1 MGGLLFDEGD
11 DLGSLVADH
20 GEERREVGGGAAVLG
35 AGAEALEAVG
45 GGGVELER
53 DAERRG
59 EGGEV
64 APGLPDGGGRV
75 SDAGEPQRG
84 RAAGARGERL
94 EERRPLVALEDV
106 EVDDVDAVLAVE
118 RLEDGLVGGEVGELD
133 VGAGL
138 VEDLVDLER
147 LRRRRERV
155 GGGGA
160 GGGGGGGGGGEEG
173 EASGEGVGEVG
184 GDALH
189 GVAERGGDAAEEVE
203 VAERRRVVALGDE
216 VGARQQEVHQ
226 LKPTVLLLQI
236 QCMQHC

>member
-1 MGGLLFDEGD
+1 M
-11 DLGSLVADH
+11 
-20 GEERREVGGGAAVLG
+20 
-35 AGAEALEAVG
+35 
-45 GGGVELER
+45 
-53 DAERRG
+53 
-59 EGGEV
+59 
-64 APGLPDGGGRV
+64 
-75 SDAGEPQRG
+75 
-84 RAAGARGERL
+84 
-94 EERRPLVALEDV
+94 
-106 EVDDVDAVLAVE
+106 DAVLAVE

-173 EASGEGVGEVG
+173 EAGGEGVGEVG